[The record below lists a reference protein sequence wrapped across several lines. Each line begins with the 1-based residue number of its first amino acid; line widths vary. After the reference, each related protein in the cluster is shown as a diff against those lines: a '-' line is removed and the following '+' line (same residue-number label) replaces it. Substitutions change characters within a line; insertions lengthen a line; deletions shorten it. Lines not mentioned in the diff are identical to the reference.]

1 MLNILKDAQYG
12 EQDDR
17 MREWREKN
25 PEYSFESWDFTNLE
39 EWSSSLDD
47 VEAKERVKRYLNEFR
62 EGV

>member
-1 MLNILKDAQYG
+1 
-12 EQDDR
+12 